1 MGDGPIVP
9 GWQLDPLPG
18 EKMVDHL
25 EGTGLYLTTRRLI
38 LSGREY
44 VLFFLPGPEV
54 LRVALLT
61 DVDYAGSV
69 AERLPWWVLVIGVFL
84 FFGGLAV
91 VVLAPA
97 AVVIVLLGIV
107 IVLLWWFLKRR
118 SIVFS
123 VNGQERFAAHLLR
136 GQTGLHRVDRFLS
149 QFFQLKWEIMSSE
162 RPVKSGES

>member
-38 LSGREY
+38 FSGREY

-91 VVLAPA
+91 VGLAPA